1 VGSLRTPFFIVAIL
15 IVLVV
20 VLVEAGSLALP
31 STGDLSS
38 ALNSICNQTQDQQMQ
53 DDCSSESGK
62 ADLLNQMA
70 DEQASNTPSPGLGIT
85 YMSLVDGL
93 LLFMTLLMGL
103 SLIIPQRVQGR
114 IQGVATLVFSV
125 LMLLAAIVMIFIAL
139 AKLIL
144 MVSLLLAVPFGT
156 LAYLAI
162 WGFFNRGGASIIL
175 GILWLLKLGFGAC
188 LVLAH
193 QRFLQNKGLILLF
206 AASLIANIVVAFLQ
220 GLVPGFLVSITDA
233 IAAIIVG
240 IIGVIML
247 LLALIGSI
255 ISVVKALK
263 PEV

>member
-1 VGSLRTPFFIVAIL
+1 LGSLRTPFFIVAI
-15 IVLVV
+15 IVVLVV
-20 VLVEAGSLALP
+20 VLVEVGSLALP
-31 STGDLSS
+31 STGDLHS
-38 ALNSICNQTQDQQMQ
+38 ALNTVCKQAQDEQMQ
-53 DDCSSESGK
+53 DDCSSESGR
-62 ADLLNQMA
+62 ADLLHQMEE
-70 DEQASNTPSPGLGIT
+70 EQANNTPSPGLGIT

-93 LLFMTLLMGL
+93 LLFITILIGL
-103 SLIIPQRVQGR
+103 ALIIPQRIQGR
-114 IQGVATLVFSV
+114 LQGCATLIFAV

-139 AKLIL
+139 GKLIL

-162 WGFFNRGGASIIL
+162 WGFFNRGGAAIIL
-175 GILWLLKLGFGAC
+175 GILWLLKLGFGVC

-206 AASLIANIVVAFLQ
+206 AASLIANVVVVFLQ

-233 IAAIIVG
+233 IAAIIVA

-255 ISVVKALK
+255 ISVVKAIK
-263 PEV
+263 PEA